1 MRSGADRLS
10 GLDMSIRRLM
20 TQRACLERA
29 ADLAAQLPGPALQLG
44 FGDGNAFDHLREIL
58 RRREL
63 IVFDAGPV
71 SAAAAD
77 APAPGERI
85 SGDPRETLPLHW
97 NRLKRSAALA
107 HFNFPVTDQTRL
119 AAELAPLIAPIL
131 RAGAVVVSEKPLD
144 LPGWEV
150 LPPPEGV
157 REGRHYL
164 YRAS

>member
-1 MRSGADRLS
+1 LS

-44 FGDGNAFDHLREIL
+44 FGDGSAFDHLREIL

-63 IVFDAGPV
+63 IVFDAGPA
-71 SAAAAD
+71 SAAAD

-85 SGDPRETLPLHW
+85 SGDLRETLPLNW

-144 LPGWEV
+144 LPGWEA
-150 LPPPEGV
+150 LPPPDGV
-157 REGRHYL
+157 REGRHFL